1 MYAVVAQHVA
11 ALPIKPKLT
20 AAADRII
27 PAGIAGELQLH
38 GPSSCMA
45 AGTYQCHRQRPVPL
59 APFTSVVEFISFN
72 WCLLTAV
79 AATGCCKYAIS
90 TRYVLKG
97 FQLLHSFLGA
107 ADPAVMAAVGRPKDR
122 VHHELRA
129 AFDGRP
135 YGEDRMHVSFFIQK
149 IQPWI
154 ITQPR
159 ADISFLSDRTIW
171 SPPKATMSF
180 IGPRR
185 HRLTAKAGHTSC
197 IRLRADSPGHLP
209 NTSSRVRMSDEGGG
223 CDWNKHR
230 RDAAGSWRH
239 TVF

>member
-1 MYAVVAQHVA
+1 MH
-11 ALPIKPKLT
+11 
-20 AAADRII
+20 
-27 PAGIAGELQLH
+27 
-38 GPSSCMA
+38 
-45 AGTYQCHRQRPVPL
+45 
-59 APFTSVVEFISFN
+59 
-72 WCLLTAV
+72 
-79 AATGCCKYAIS
+79 AI
-90 TRYVLKG
+90 
-97 FQLLHSFLGA
+97 
-107 ADPAVMAAVGRPKDR
+107 
-122 VHHELRA
+122 
-129 AFDGRP
+129 
-135 YGEDRMHVSFFIQK
+135 FFKKK

-180 IGPRR
+180 IGPHR

-223 CDWNKHR
+223 CVWNKHR

-239 TVF
+239 IVFKKLMSAIGCHDCCYCHPSHHSDCVHRQLPYRNPYHHRQECITMQPRLPLVTIAIVATTYRHN